1 MRACARR
8 SLWKGSMGVPTCWG
22 RRQGRWRGRRER
34 IGHGIGI
41 DIGSA
46 GLCVPDADVEGAQW
60 QRRMRAQG
68 ERVLSELTV
77 TQCLLFFP
85 AAVGL
90 GRPPA
95 V

>member
-1 MRACARR
+1 VRARARR

-46 GLCVPDADVEGAQW
+46 GLCVPDADV
-60 QRRMRAQG
+60 RRGRAVAEANESSRRESV
-68 ERVLSELTV
+68 ERVDSV
-77 TQCLLFFP
+77 FP